1 MKFLILSF
9 LAIANLL
16 TAQSK
21 NPDEI
26 INEVITN
33 FDKVKD
39 YQVDVN
45 IKVDVEFLKVP
56 DSKAKIYFKQPDKVH
71 LESEGF
77 ALLPKEGLSFTP
89 SSLLKK
95 NYTAIY
101 EQDVILDGINT
112 SIVKIIPTGDQGDII
127 LSTMWIDQKRKV
139 ISKVESTTKI
149 NGTFTIN
156 FSYDEKVKYPL
167 PSKIIFSFNVDKMNM
182 PKGFNDETGS
192 DQPKKKNKRMNSLTK
207 GNVIILYANYQVNNG
222 IPDSIFEEEK
232 TKK

>member
-56 DSKAKIYFKQPDKVH
+56 DSKAKIYFKQP
-71 LESEGF
+71 
-77 ALLPKEGLSFTP
+77 
-89 SSLLKK
+89 
-95 NYTAIY
+95 
-101 EQDVILDGINT
+101 
-112 SIVKIIPTGDQGDII
+112 
-127 LSTMWIDQKRKV
+127 
-139 ISKVESTTKI
+139 
-149 NGTFTIN
+149 
-156 FSYDEKVKYPL
+156 
-167 PSKIIFSFNVDKMNM
+167 
-182 PKGFNDETGS
+182 
-192 DQPKKKNKRMNSLTK
+192 
-207 GNVIILYANYQVNNG
+207 
-222 IPDSIFEEEK
+222 
-232 TKK
+232 